1 MDDKTLLAVQI
12 KSPKDL
18 GFTFMVFLELV
29 AIFHYHMYVCVNSLH
44 SIDPHI
50 LKKKKT
56 GLLYVFANW
65 WLCSVFCA
73 MAVLS
78 QLGLLPV
85 SWPPSL
91 LVGNYVI
98 YNLQAALLFVTGN

>member
-1 MDDKTLLAVQI
+1 MGDKTPLIVQMN
-12 KSPKDL
+12 SPKDL
-18 GFTFMVFLELV
+18 GFKFTVCWYWLLFF
-29 AIFHYHMYVCVNSLH
+29 FHCHMYVRVNSLH
-44 SIDPHI
+44 SIDPHM

-85 SWPPSL
+85 S
-91 LVGNYVI
+91 
-98 YNLQAALLFVTGN
+98 